1 MVLLLSAYEFH
12 CFKIKLSQENQ
23 LLVLYSSWEKL
34 WTTWKLIRVK
44 GFGLLSTIFYS
55 YERDL
60 IMIILYV
67 KVATYDAI

>member
-1 MVLLLSAYEFH
+1 MVLLLSACEFH
-12 CFKIKLSQENQ
+12 CFEIKLSQENQ

-34 WTTWKLIRVK
+34 WTNWKLIRVK
-44 GFGLLSTIFYS
+44 GFGLLSTYCYS

>member
-12 CFKIKLSQENQ
+12 CFEIKLSQENQ

-34 WTTWKLIRVK
+34 WTNWKLIRVK
-44 GFGLLSTIFYS
+44 GFGLLSTYCYS